1 MDKPQQMREMGIPNV
16 WETYISVDN
25 AEMSLAKAKTAGGTP
40 MGPVMTP
47 SEAGKMAV
55 VADPTGAVVILWEAL
70 NQNGAALKN
79 EHGTLCWN
87 QLFSSDVDKAL
98 GFYTEVLG

>member
-1 MDKPQQMREMGIPNV
+1 MREMGIPNV

-47 SEAGKMAV
+47 FMGSPQPKWCCAKKRARHTVLES
-55 VADPTGAVVILWEAL
+55 AL
-70 NQNGAALKN
+70 FL
-79 EHGTLCWN
+79 
-87 QLFSSDVDKAL
+87 
-98 GFYTEVLG
+98 